1 MEGSMRAGTFA
12 IVTAIVCAS
21 ACGKD
26 EFASQAQP
34 APAAACTRISCAPGL
49 RVKVEGIPPE
59 SYTVHVKAGG
69 RLLRTF
75 QCTPQVECTTFIEN
89 ETPTEVWLNVLW
101 GDHDR
106 EWKITPTYRD
116 AEPNNTACAPTC
128 RQGTVA
134 VVL

>member
-1 MEGSMRAGTFA
+1 MRARSFA
-12 IVTAIVCAS
+12 FLVLILSGA
-21 ACGKD
+21 ACGKRD
-26 EFASQAQP
+26 ELSQAQP
-34 APAAACTRISCAPGL
+34 APAAACTRITCAPGL

-59 SYTVHVKAGG
+59 RYTVHVKAEG

-75 QCTPQVECTTFIEN
+75 QCTPQVACTTFIEN
-89 ETPTEVWLNVLW
+89 ETPTEVWVNVLW

-128 RQGTVA
+128 KQGTVA